1 MNKDP
6 VVIEVAINGNVQPER
21 NPHVP
26 LSPEAIIKDTLA
38 CLDVADVIIHAH
50 NEDLRAQGRKGAD
63 MYLAAWKPI
72 FEARPDTIWNP
83 TLAVNQSDGKNPE
96 TMAERYAHYPFI
108 AAEVPM
114 QLGVVDPGCTNLGY
128 VGPDGLP
135 QGFSYV
141 NSYDDIAYAFNLGKT
156 MKWGPTLAIYEP
168 GFMQTVMAWY
178 RAGKLPQGTF
188 AKFYF
193 GGEWGMFAR
202 NKGVTFG
209 LPPTENALR
218 AYLDILGDAKIPWS
232 VSVWGGDLMK
242 TPIARLA
249 LELGGHLHV
258 GIEEHFDPDRKPTNV
273 QLLKEAIEL
282 CREVGRPIAN
292 NAQIRQ
298 ICDLPS

>member
-1 MNKDP
+1 MQDKP
-6 VVIEVAINGNVQPER
+6 VVIEVAINGNTTKER
-21 NPHVP
+21 NPNVP
-26 LSPEAIIKDTLA
+26 LMPDEIVRDTLA

-50 NEDLRAQGRKGAD
+50 NEDLRAAGRHGAEL
-63 MYLAAWKPI
+63 YLAAWKQI
-72 FEARPDTIWNP
+72 FAARPDTIWNP
-83 TLAVNQSDGKNPE
+83 TLAVNQADGNNPE
-96 TMAERYAHYPFI
+96 SVADRFAHYPFI
-108 AAEVPM
+108 RAEVPM

-141 NSYDDIAYAFNLGKT
+141 NTYDDIAYAFNLAKT
-156 MKWGPTLAIYEP
+156 MKWAPTLAIYEP
-168 GFMQTVMAWY
+168 GFMQTIMAWY
-178 RAGKLPQGTF
+178 RAGKLPQGTI

-209 LPPTENALR
+209 LPPTKNALL
-218 AYLDILGDAKIPWS
+218 AYLDILGDAPIPWS
-232 VSVWGGDLMK
+232 VSVWGGDLMQ
-242 TPIARLA
+242 TPIARQA

-273 QLLKEAIEL
+273 ELLKEAIAL
-282 CREVGRPIAN
+282 CKSVGRPVAT

-298 ICDLPS
+298 ILDLPS